1 MTQSCPKSCHFQKNS
16 RKLIKPTFRSFY
28 YFTKTLLERCLAV
41 AERYGLDG
49 EGVLDNIAV
58 ARAYNSDHQAELL
71 KQAAE
76 LMSET
81 RFALI
86 VVDSIMALYR

>member
-1 MTQSCPKSCHFQKNS
+1 M
-16 RKLIKPTFRSFY
+16 
-28 YFTKTLLERCLAV
+28 